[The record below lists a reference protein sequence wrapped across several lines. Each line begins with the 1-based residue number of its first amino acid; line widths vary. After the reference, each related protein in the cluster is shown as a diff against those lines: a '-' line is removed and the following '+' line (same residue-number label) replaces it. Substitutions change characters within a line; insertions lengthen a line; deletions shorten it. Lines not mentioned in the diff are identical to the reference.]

1 MIEKLDV
8 NDDGKINLEEFSQI
22 FIWEKINFF
31 FFEYNVIHE
40 YIYYINL
47 CIIWLFFKFVANYLF
62 ILSRKKK
69 YFH

>member
-31 FFEYNVIHE
+31 FFWV
-40 YIYYINL
+40 
-47 CIIWLFFKFVANYLF
+47 
-62 ILSRKKK
+62 
-69 YFH
+69 